1 MKLIRGLHNLQYQ
14 AASDVA
20 SAPSVRALLARG
32 CVATIGNF
40 DGVHLGHQAILAQVK
55 AKAAELGVPSVVVV
69 FEPQPRE
76 YFAGDQA
83 PPRLMR
89 FREKLVALEQE
100 GVDIVVC
107 LQFNQ
112 RLRSLTA
119 EQFVQQVLID
129 GLMIRHLVVGDDFRF
144 GCDRA
149 GDFHLLEQVGAEKGF
164 GVEHTQTFEI
174 GGERVSSTRVRKSL
188 AASDFDL
195 AYRMMGRPFSM
206 GGRVIH
212 GAKLGRQLGVPT
224 ANIAIGRRHSPLTGV
239 FAVEVLV
246 PGELSPLPAVANV
259 GIRPSVN
266 GTKPLL
272 EVHLLDFSRSIYGA
286 RLQVIFRAKLRD
298 EQRFPSLDA
307 LKARIEQDIQAA
319 RSFFGV

>member
-1 MKLIRGLHNLQYQ
+1 MKLIRGLHNLQYPS
-14 AASDVA
+14 ASGVA
-20 SAPSVRALLARG
+20 SKGSVQALLADG

-55 AKAAELGVPSVVVV
+55 VKAAALGVPSVVVV

-76 YFAGDQA
+76 YFGGDQA

-89 FREKLVALEQE
+89 FREKLVALREQ
-100 GVDIVVC
+100 GVDILVC

-119 EQFVQQVLID
+119 EQFVHQVLMD
-129 GLMIRHLVVGDDFRF
+129 GLRVRHLVVGDDFRF

-149 GDFHLLEQVGAEKGF
+149 GDFHLLERMGRETGF
-164 GVEHTQTFEI
+164 SVEHTRTFEI
-174 GGERVSSTRVRKSL
+174 DGERVSSTRIRQAL
-188 AASDFDL
+188 AACDFEGVR
-195 AYRMMGRPFSM
+195 RMLGRPYYMS
-206 GGRVIH
+206 GRVIH

-224 ANIAIGRRHSPLTGV
+224 ANIALGRRRLPLTGV
-239 FAVEVLV
+239 FAVEVLME
-246 PGELSPLPAVANV
+246 GEAPLPAVANV

-266 GTKPLL
+266 GVKPLL
-272 EVHLLDFSRSIYGA
+272 EVHLLDFSRSIYGV
-286 RLQVIFRAKLRD
+286 RLQVVFRAKLRD

-307 LKARIEQDIQAA
+307 LKAQIEQDIQAA
-319 RSFFGV
+319 RRVFGS

>member
-1 MKLIRGLHNLQYQ
+1 MKLIRGLHNLLYSPAGTLASQHPAQ
-14 AASDVA
+14 AC
-20 SAPSVRALLARG
+20 LANG

-40 DGVHLGHQAILAQVK
+40 DGVHRGHQAILAQVK
-55 AKAAELGVPSVVVV
+55 TKAAALEVPSVVVV

-83 PPRLMR
+83 PPRLTR
-89 FREKLVALEQE
+89 FREKLVALEEQ

-129 GLMIRHLVVGDDFRF
+129 GLRIRHLVVGDDFRF
-144 GCDRA
+144 GCDRS
-149 GDFHLLEQVGAEKGF
+149 GDFHLLERMGAGKGF

-174 GGERVSSTRVRKSL
+174 DGERVSSTRVRKAL
-188 AASDFDL
+188 ADCDFDL
-195 AYRMMGRPFSM
+195 VQRMLGRPYSM

-224 ANIAIGRRHSPLTGV
+224 ANIALGRRHSPLTGV
-239 FAVEVLV
+239 FAVEVLM
-246 PGELSPLPAVANV
+246 PGEASPLPAVANV
-259 GIRPSVN
+259 GVRPSVN

-272 EVHLLDFSRSIYGA
+272 EVHLLDFSRLIYGA

-307 LKARIEQDIQAA
+307 LKAQIEQDIQAA
-319 RSFFGV
+319 RSIFGS